1 VIDLALLIDEAS
13 YEVRG
18 AAINPCFEEALSLA
32 QAEAIALLKQGRRRV
47 GRRLVDNAAAVKPS
61 VMCGMPADVLYQAV
75 SGHSYGLDASR
86 WPERDLARVARHAR
100 ALIIS
105 SRMMSEAWALADAV
119 VNEAGR
125 WIRPYLCCVVM
136 DEHGVLQAV
145 AMEYYMRL
153 AL

>member
-1 VIDLALLIDEAS
+1 
-13 YEVRG
+13 
-18 AAINPCFEEALSLA
+18 
-32 QAEAIALLKQGRRRV
+32 
-47 GRRLVDNAAAVKPS
+47 
-61 VMCGMPADVLYQAV
+61 MPADVLYQAV